1 MSKTLQSTC
10 MKKGILQ
17 SKRGMQDSYPL
28 QSSKRIY
35 SYIMI
40 VVGGLLSLS
49 IESILPKE
57 EFYLQNLLSLK

>member
-1 MSKTLQSTC
+1 MYPRVIVLRPLLGFGIYILTYQ
-10 MKKGILQ
+10 KK
-17 SKRGMQDSYPL
+17 
-28 QSSKRIY
+28 SSKRIY